1 MARISLIALCFTL
14 LGLAT
19 ALAQTPL
26 QRGDYL
32 VNTIMACGNCHTPPS
47 PTGPV
52 VEKFLSGGLTFDTP
66 GFKAMAS
73 NITTDR
79 ETGIGNWSDDDIKK
93 SIVNGVRPNGV
104 HLAPIMATNF
114 FKMLMP
120 SDLDAIVAYLRS
132 VKPINAKTPIPEY
145 RMALGHDVYPPAEKM
160 VTAADL
166 QDKIKRGEYLS
177 TIGHCM
183 ECHTPRVQG
192 RQNFVDELGKGGRD
206 FPGPWGTS
214 IGRNITPSKTNGI
227 GDWSDAEI
235 KRAITQAVRKDGT
248 KLKPPMA
255 YAYYAKMTDE
265 DLDAIVAWLRSLPPK
280 D

>member
-1 MARISLIALCFTL
+1 MIRNSLIAMSL
-14 LGLAT
+14 LLLSFDASV
-19 ALAQTPL
+19 AQSPQ

-32 VNTIMACGNCHTPPS
+32 VNSIMACGNCHTPPS

-52 VEKFLSGGLTFDTP
+52 MARFLSGGLTFDTP

-73 NITTDR
+73 NITPDR

-93 SIVNGVRPNGV
+93 AIVAGVRPNGV
-104 HLAPIMATNF
+104 HLAPIMAANF

-132 VKPINAKTPIPEY
+132 VKPIKAATPTPEY
-145 RMALGHDVYPPAEKM
+145 RMAASHDVYPPAEKKA
-160 VTAADL
+160 TAADL
-166 QDKIKRGEYLS
+166 QDKVKLGEYLT

-183 ECHTPRVQG
+183 ECHTPRIKG
-192 RQNFVDELGKGGRD
+192 RQDFVNELGKGGRD

-214 IGRNITPSKTNGI
+214 IAPNITPSKTKGI
-227 GDWSDAEI
+227 GDWSDVEI
-235 KRAITQAVRKDGT
+235 KRAITQGVRKDGT
-248 KLKPPMA
+248 KLKPPMG
-255 YAYYAKMTDE
+255 YGYYAKMTND
-265 DLDAIVAWLRSLPPK
+265 DLDAVVAWLRSLPAK